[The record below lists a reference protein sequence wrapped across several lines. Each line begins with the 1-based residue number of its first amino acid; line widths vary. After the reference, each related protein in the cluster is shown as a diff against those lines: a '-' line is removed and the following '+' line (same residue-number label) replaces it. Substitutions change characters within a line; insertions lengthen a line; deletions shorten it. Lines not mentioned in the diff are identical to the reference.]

1 MEMAPLFILV
11 LAAMAQV
18 PYCGGGAIDH
28 GQALSNNIPFLE
40 EQQSGVFPGKPGNS
54 VQRPFA
60 KSQVDDILF
69 LGSSNTQDLGASV
82 RPNSALVSCHDD
94 ERNNREQG
102 EASTYNGAPFMAVL
116 VTGHGGSGLSL
127 EEPSQGLDILTTY
140 LARTLMKHH
149 SFIPLIDLCLFS
161 CRVCYGVSNGA

>member
-1 MEMAPLFILV
+1 MEMPLLFILV

-60 KSQVDDILF
+60 KSQVDDIL
-69 LGSSNTQDLGASV
+69 
-82 RPNSALVSCHDD
+82 VSCHDN
-94 ERNNREQG
+94 ERNREQG

-116 VTGHGGSGLSL
+116 VAGHGGSGLSL

-149 SFIPLIDLCLFS
+149 SLIPLIDLCLFS
-161 CRVCYGVSNGA
+161 CRVCYSVSNGA